1 MATYYGVNDQ
11 GQNYRKTEFEG
22 GGSVTYVYTDE
33 EVRAYQDEMARREE
47 EARRAEEDRAAEERE
62 RNNTPASTPA
72 AQTTPT
78 TPTSPTTK
86 PSTPS
91 TPSTPAATALSMST
105 ATFARSVKG
114 AGSLKESFSQS
125 IDNLVKVLNGDKYAA
140 MKKTIQSNWV
150 GADATDFLND
160 IEKTR
165 ASLEKSLKALKTKFN
180 AAIDADSKQFISF
193 QAKNIK

>member
-1 MATYYGVNDQ
+1 MADEPKPIPGYEWTDHG
-11 GQNYRKTEFEG
+11 
-22 GGSVTYVYTDE
+22 YVLTDE
-33 EVRAYQDEMARREE
+33 GREYQEEMARREE
-47 EARRAEEDRAAEERE
+47 EARRAEEDREAEERE

-78 TPTSPTTK
+78 TPSTPTT
-86 PSTPS
+86 PA
-91 TPSTPAATALSMST
+91 TPAAPATTALTIGT
-105 ATFARSVKG
+105 ATYGRSVKG

-180 AAIDADSKQFISF
+180 AAVDADSKQFTSF